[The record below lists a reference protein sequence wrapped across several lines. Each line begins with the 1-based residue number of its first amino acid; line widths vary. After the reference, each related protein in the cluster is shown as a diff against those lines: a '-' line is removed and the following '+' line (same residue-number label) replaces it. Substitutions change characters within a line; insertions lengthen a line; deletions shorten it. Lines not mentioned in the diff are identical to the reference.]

1 MKVRDLMKELI
12 DLDPEADIRIN
23 ILGGGMPDNLEYHTG
38 NHYFMIDYSNTSDA
52 YDIYFSAMDFKNNK
66 MYRVEDIYRFNYDQQ
81 CNLIEVDLLDSFYAK
96 KARDK
101 FGGSGNLIVCKLVV
115 CAAYV
120 IPRPEP

>member
-66 MYRVEDIYRFNYDQQ
+66 DDT
-81 CNLIEVDLLDSFYAK
+81 LVDLLRQCKPTGYGVTEFPEYLRSYDETK
-96 KARDK
+96 K
-101 FGGSGNLIVCKLVV
+101 N
-115 CAAYV
+115 
-120 IPRPEP
+120 